1 MPCVQESP
9 HGSIPL
15 FLLPVSVGRCCSC
28 KNIPQCVYSRP
39 LLRKKCE
46 ANTLRW
52 TFILPATQF
61 RWTSIRWHPK
71 HVISGISV
79 ATFEN
84 YSKLQRIWNLHPNS
98 SNSPPPFCQQNRQK
112 NMKIHISPPPP
123 VFFLGNQTIP
133 VLPKFVT
140 YTTQGTNAF
149 TKDLKTAV
157 LLPLRISSKNSLK
170 STAGK

>member
-112 NMKIHISPPPP
+112 NMKIHISPLPP
-123 VFFLGNQTIP
+123 VFFWVIRQFQFCP
-133 VLPKFVT
+133 S
-140 YTTQGTNAF
+140 
-149 TKDLKTAV
+149 
-157 LLPLRISSKNSLK
+157 LLLIPLREQMRSLK
-170 STAGK
+170 ISKQQCFYLWEYLLKIH